1 MPKTHF
7 IPPREL
13 FAGILTRQYIL
24 LPDGKAKIDV
34 PGGDLLFTAAGFLL
48 WESNPP
54 PGLIARVGQDYPK
67 EWIQEIANRGLSTI
81 GISVQSEDIDL
92 RQFIAYPDLQTRIT
106 DNPVPHFTRIGLPFP
121 KSLLGYYTS
130 NKGTDHLNK
139 PTPTSLRKSDIP
151 EEFSEVGAVHLGP
164 IDYLTHSIL
173 PAALRQAKVSTITV
187 DPSPGYMNPSFW
199 NHIPALVNGL
209 TAFMPSEGEL
219 LNLFHGRSK
228 DIWEMAEALASHG
241 CDIIVVKRGLAG
253 QLLYDANSR
262 TRWELPAY
270 PNRVFDPTGA
280 GSSFCGGFLAG
291 YRRTYDPL
299 QALLYGNI
307 SASFTVE
314 GSDVWYPL
322 DAMPGLPE
330 ARMEAIRDALH
341 RI

>member
-1 MPKTHF
+1 
-7 IPPREL
+7 
-13 FAGILTRQYIL
+13 
-24 LPDGKAKIDV
+24 
-34 PGGDLLFTAAGFLL
+34 
-48 WESNPP
+48 
-54 PGLIARVGQDYPK
+54 
-67 EWIQEIANRGLSTI
+67 
-81 GISVQSEDIDL
+81 
-92 RQFIAYPDLQTRIT
+92 
-106 DNPVPHFTRIGLPFP
+106 
-121 KSLLGYYTS
+121 
-130 NKGTDHLNK
+130 
-139 PTPTSLRKSDIP
+139 
-151 EEFSEVGAVHLGP
+151 
-164 IDYLTHSIL
+164 
-173 PAALRQAKVSTITV
+173 
-187 DPSPGYMNPSFW
+187 MNPSFW

-330 ARMEAIRDALH
+330 ARMEAIRDTLH